1 MDDFYLKYA
10 EDIPYPLPSV
20 EIIKE
25 KYINVWKKNILNE
38 LIILKNVFI
47 NKYSLYLNDKIT
59 KLINNII
66 SLIEQYRYLFLEQYL
81 YYLNNDDK
89 FYININDKKNI
100 FKIKFLKESYNKI
113 LLIIDNLC
121 SCNKTLSLIYQD
133 KLMNFEIKKD
143 CPSKNLKVQIN
154 NEEIYNKINSD
165 INIIEKEFENNKNI
179 FNFQNNQDMLYPNN
193 EELNKLYEEFN
204 VNNYKNNLLIKNKIN
219 KNPNPVIKDKLLSQ
233 KIDMVIQQNNPDFDE
248 LLNLSKKI
256 HEIKN
261 DVKDIKEKLNN
272 YCSSS
277 MIEKNYF
284 KDDFNNMKSNTI
296 KLNNDINSLKDDIKE
311 YNNKYIHLM
320 DNIDDFHNKYN
331 NIKNRNDELDNK
343 IKIFLN
349 QYK

>member
-1 MDDFYLKYA
+1 MDNFYLKYA

-25 KYINVWKKNILNE
+25 NYMNIWKRNILNE

-47 NKYSLYLNDKIT
+47 NKYSIYLNDKIT
-59 KLINNII
+59 TLINNII
-66 SLIEQYRYLFLEQYL
+66 SLIEKYRYLFLEQYL
-81 YYLNNDDK
+81 YYLNNNDK

-113 LLIIDNLC
+113 LLLIDNLC

-133 KLMNFEIKKD
+133 KLMNYEIKKD
-143 CPSKNLKVQIN
+143 CPSKNLKVLIN
-154 NEEIYNKINSD
+154 NEEIYNKINFD

-179 FNFQNNQDMLYPNN
+179 FNFQNNQDLLYPNN
-193 EELNKLYEEFN
+193 EEFNKLYEEFN
-204 VNNYKNNLLIKNKIN
+204 ANNYKNNLLIKNKIN
-219 KNPNPVIKDKLLSQ
+219 KNPSPVIKDKLLSQ
-233 KIDMVIQQNNPDFDE
+233 KIDIVIQQNNPDFDE

-256 HEIKN
+256 QEIKN
-261 DVKDIKEKLNN
+261 DVKDIKEKQNN

-284 KDDFNNMKSNTI
+284 KVDFNNLKSNTI
-296 KLNNDINSLKDDIKE
+296 KLNDDINLLKDDIKE
-311 YNNKYIHLM
+311 YNNKYIQLM

-331 NIKNRNDELDNK
+331 NIKNRNDKLNNK

>member
-1 MDDFYLKYA
+1 MDNFYLKYA

-25 KYINVWKKNILNE
+25 NFINIWKRNILNE

-113 LLIIDNLC
+113 LLLIDNLC

-165 INIIEKEFENNKNI
+165 INIIEKEFENNKKI

-193 EELNKLYEEFN
+193 EEFNKLYEEFN
-204 VNNYKNNLLIKNKIN
+204 SNNHKNNLLIKNKIN
-219 KNPNPVIKDKLLSQ
+219 KNPNPLIKDKLLSQ

-256 HEIKN
+256 QEIKN
-261 DVKDIKEKLNN
+261 DVKDIKEKQNN
-272 YCSSS
+272 YCSS
-277 MIEKNYF
+277 
-284 KDDFNNMKSNTI
+284 
-296 KLNNDINSLKDDIKE
+296 
-311 YNNKYIHLM
+311 
-320 DNIDDFHNKYN
+320 
-331 NIKNRNDELDNK
+331 
-343 IKIFLN
+343 
-349 QYK
+349 